1 MPAAKGLSVNFL
13 DDELLSRIHERA
25 AQVDADNAFPEEDF
39 ADLKAAGYYKAFVPT
54 EFGGAGL
61 TLQEIAREQTR
72 LAQSA
77 PATALAINM
86 HQIIVGLGRH
96 LVANGVSSGEQIL
109 RDGAAGVLFAFGI
122 SEPANDLVLFG
133 SLTEARPDGEGGK
146 GAEKDE
152 IIDRKSTRLNSS
164 HVAISYA
171 VCCLKKKI

>member
-72 LAQSA
+72 LAQS
-77 PATALAINM
+77 
-86 HQIIVGLGRH
+86 
-96 LVANGVSSGEQIL
+96 
-109 RDGAAGVLFAFGI
+109 
-122 SEPANDLVLFG
+122 
-133 SLTEARPDGEGGK
+133 
-146 GAEKDE
+146 
-152 IIDRKSTRLNSS
+152 DRKRTRLNSS
-164 HVAISYA
+164 HVASSYA
-171 VCCLKKKI
+171 AFCLKRNK